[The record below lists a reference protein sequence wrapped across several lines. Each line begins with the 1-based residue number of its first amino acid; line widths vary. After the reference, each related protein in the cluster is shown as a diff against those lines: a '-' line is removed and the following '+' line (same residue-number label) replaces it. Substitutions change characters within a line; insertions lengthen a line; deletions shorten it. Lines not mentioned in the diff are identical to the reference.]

1 MVVPGWDSLE
11 YTTREGNQTEG
22 WESLAVPEE
31 GDNWDR
37 VLRVRCVRMCVWL
50 CGRVDG
56 RAQHGWS
63 KVKLEDTSDEAHP
76 PTVAMG
82 IPSDPTVLWASL
94 HLSSHLDE
102 PCGCQACRWR
112 RKNTNIGDENHVPSC
127 SQSPVCPAAGKPMVQ
142 AREKGMGLSPNLYLT

>member
-11 YTTREGNQTEG
+11 YTTGEGNETEG

-31 GDNWDR
+31 GDNWER
-37 VLRVRCVRMCVWL
+37 AVWVGCVRAGVWL
-50 CGRVDG
+50 CGWVGG

-76 PTVAMG
+76 LTVAMG
-82 IPSDPTVLWASL
+82 ILSDSTVLWASL

-102 PCGCQACRWR
+102 PCCCQASWWR
-112 RKNTNIGDENHVPSC
+112 HKNTNIGDDNHVPSC
-127 SQSPVCPAAGKPMVQ
+127 SQSPLCPGARKPKVQ
-142 AREKGMGLSPNLYLT
+142 AREKGVGLSPDLYLT